1 MTKNKQHNKVANRPG
16 HNPADTVTPAKA
28 NLKAQKK
35 MSGKK
40 TEKSLRRFVNVA
52 SVSILAFSIFAF
64 FMMAIRNGYMMR
76 WYDEMSL
83 FEPTKFFFR
92 EFINYPGGIL
102 RYAGAWLTQFMY
114 YPALGSIVLI
124 ALWLLMAWITC
135 RAFHFTKFGVPF
147 SLIIPLAML
156 VSIMQL
162 DEAWLT
168 LKTPG
173 YIYSNTL
180 GYLFSIAMIW
190 LFRMSEKRR
199 ILSLFVPALI
209 TLTYS
214 MAGFYSLLAS
224 AVCLVI
230 LLIEAFMEKDYRMY
244 LAIALTLAIII
255 LTPKLYYIY
264 WHGNTVDN
272 DYLLLKG
279 LPELLFESFDIY
291 LWLPF
296 VVASNWLI
304 VMGIIGNIHTT
315 EVSRLTPWFSVG
327 LMCLSILWVV
337 RADHK
342 SEQLRATVLMMRFIE
357 QHNWEGIS
365 DMMGKLKEEPNHT
378 MLMINNLA
386 NASQGYKTEKLPK
399 FSPKPADG
407 RHNESFT
414 MSVFVNVP
422 VDYYVGQNN
431 LSYRWAMEH
440 TVQYGKRVFFLK
452 YMVKNALVNGETA
465 VAKRYNDIL
474 KRTMFHRNW
483 ANEMD
488 KYIENPSLIDRNEEF
503 KAVKSFKNNNKKT

>member
-1 MTKNKQHNKVANRPG
+1 MANNKQQNKHKEATGSRQP
-16 HNPADTVTPAKA
+16 
-28 NLKAQKK
+28 
-35 MSGKK
+35 K
-40 TEKSLRRFVNVA
+40 TSSSKIKRHLMRYVNVE
-52 SVSILAFSIFAF
+52 SVSMGVFTIFAYI
-64 FMMAIRNGYMMR
+64 MLAMRNGYMLR

-83 FEPTKFFFR
+83 FEPTGFFFN
-92 EFINYPGGIL
+92 EFINYPGGLL
-102 RYAGAWLTQFMY
+102 RYAGAWFTQLMY
-114 YPALGSIVLI
+114 YPALGSVVLI
-124 ALWLLMAWITC
+124 GLWLVMAWMT
-135 RAFHFTKFGVPF
+135 RKAFNLSKPAVPF
-147 SLIIPLAML
+147 GLIIPLAML

-180 GYLFSIAMIW
+180 GYLFAIAMIW
-190 LFRMSEKRR
+190 IFRMSESRKT
-199 ILSLFVPALI
+199 LSLIVPALI
-209 TLTYS
+209 TQTYFLS
-214 MAGFYSLLAS
+214 GFYGLLAS

-230 LLIEAFMEKDYRMY
+230 ILIEAIQDKDYKKY
-244 LAIALTLAIII
+244 III
-255 LTPKLYYIY
+255 VLTIVLIIETPRLYYIY

-304 VMGIIGNIHTT
+304 VLGIIGSFRAA
-315 EVSRLTPWFSVG
+315 EVSRLTQWFSVG
-327 LMCLSILWVV
+327 LMCLSMLWVI

-342 SEQLRATVLMMRFIE
+342 SEQLRASVLMMRFIE
-357 QHNWEGIS
+357 QHNWQGINN
-365 DMMGKLKEEPNHT
+365 MMGRLKEEPNYT

-386 NASQGYKTEKLPK
+386 NASQGYKTMKLPK

-422 VDYYVGQNN
+422 VNYYVGENN

-452 YMVKNALVNGETA
+452 YMVKNALVMGD
-465 VAKRYNDIL
+465 VRLAKKYNDIL
-474 KRTMFHRNW
+474 MRTTFHRNW
-483 ANEMD
+483 AKKMQR
-488 KYIENPSLIDRNEEF
+488 YIDNPSLIEEDEEF
-503 KAVKSFKNNNKKT
+503 NAVKSFRKN